1 MTAYQMT
8 AASLETNAASKAGFG
23 KASLAL
29 VTAIAGL
36 TKVLQVERIEA
47 LMLPAA
53 RRPKL
58 TDIKEAIRAEF
69 GGLEKE
75 GNRQAYDLCSLAF
88 RIAGKIEKEAPS
100 IHSEL
105 PKQSAEWIEGQ
116 ISAITGA
123 ATVDAWRDWAAG
135 VKKEAVA
142 KSAAEKVRS
151 YLEKN
156 MGDIGTDDLVLI
168 ADMLN
173 VAVLDR
179 VRIEQEIAERNA
191 A

>member
-1 MTAYQMT
+1 MTP
-8 AASLETNAASKAGFG
+8 ASIETIAASKAGFG

-36 TKVLQVERIEA
+36 AKVLQVERIES
-47 LMLPAA
+47 LMIPAA
-53 RRPKL
+53 KRPKL
-58 TDIKEAIRAEF
+58 ADINEAIRAEF

-135 VKKEAVA
+135 VKKETVE
-142 KSAAEKVRS
+142 KSAADKVLA
-151 YLEKN
+151 YLQKN
-156 MGDIGTDDLVLI
+156 LGDIGSDDLDKIAELINGAVLI
-168 ADMLN
+168 FTEN
-173 VAVLDR
+173 
-179 VRIEQEIAERNA
+179 
-191 A
+191 